1 MEINPALNA
10 VVEPPIAEAQAWIAG
25 RSFPPEKPLLDLAQ
39 AVPSYPPAKELRDRL
54 ADLVREPGSA
64 FYTGITGLP
73 ELREAL
79 ALSLGRDYQATIQP
93 QDICITAGCNQAY
106 CLTMTA
112 LAGAGDEV
120 LLPAPYYFNHHM
132 WLEMQGVLP
141 VLLPF
146 RPESGGL
153 PSVDDAAARITS
165 KTRALLLV
173 SPNNPTGAIYPP
185 ELIEAFYALAKD
197 RGLALVVDE
206 TYYGFRPTTDPA
218 HNLFSSANWRDHL
231 IHLYS
236 FSKAY
241 SLTGYRIGA
250 IVAGEALL
258 AAVSKAM
265 DCVAICAPRIGQLA
279 ALLAL
284 TDLDDWRE
292 GKRQAM
298 AKRVEILKQA
308 CRRNELAY
316 ELVSAGAYFA
326 YLRHPFSG
334 EPATHVARRLVD
346 QQNLLALP
354 GSMFGPN
361 QEDFLRLAFANVEDD
376 AIPQV
381 VDRLV
386 ASQSPELR

>member
-10 VVEPPIAEAQAWIAG
+10 VVEPPIAEAQAWIAD

-39 AVPSYPPAKELRDRL
+39 AVPSYPPAKQLRDRL
-54 ADLVREPGSA
+54 ADLVREPDSA

-79 ALSLGRDYQATIQP
+79 AGSLSRDYQATVRP

-112 LAGAGDEV
+112 LAGAGEEV
-120 LLPAPYYFNHHM
+120 LLPEPYYFNHHM
-132 WLEMQGVLP
+132 WLEMQGVRP

-153 PSVDDAAARITS
+153 PAIDDAAARITS
-165 KTRALLLV
+165 KTRAILLV

-185 ELIEAFYALAKD
+185 DLIQAFYALAKD

-218 HNLFSSANWRDHL
+218 HGIFNSAGWRDHL

-241 SLTGYRIGA
+241 SLTGYRVGA

-284 TDLDDWRE
+284 TELDDWRE
-292 GKRQAM
+292 SKRQAM
-298 AKRVEILKQA
+298 AKRVSVLKQA

-334 EPATHVARRLVD
+334 EPAARVARRLVD
-346 QQNLLALP
+346 KQNLLTLP

-361 QEDFLRLAFANVEDD
+361 QDRFLRLAFANVEDD
-376 AIPQV
+376 SIPHM

-386 ASQSPELR
+386 ASQSSILR